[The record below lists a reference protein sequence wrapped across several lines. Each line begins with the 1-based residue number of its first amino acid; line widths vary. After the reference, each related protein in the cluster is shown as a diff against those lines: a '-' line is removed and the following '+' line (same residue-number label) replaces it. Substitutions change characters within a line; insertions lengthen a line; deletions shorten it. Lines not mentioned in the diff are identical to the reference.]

1 METSD
6 CYQISVEK
14 RALNLIANVKNRMHD
29 VKGKIRNEVIGT
41 KKEKK
46 YTDLIRIERYKCKD
60 RDRKRKK
67 EIDVQR

>member
-1 METSD
+1 
-6 CYQISVEK
+6 
-14 RALNLIANVKNRMHD
+14 MHD